1 MFALFINPETQ
12 SPTTVSMN
20 SRHYL
25 ELQLAGYTEILQGS
39 KRNLLDKE
47 KELADELGLRD
58 LGEIEND

>member
-1 MFALFINPETQ
+1 MFALFINPQTQ
-12 SPTTVSMN
+12 APTTVSMN

-25 ELQLAGYTEILQGS
+25 ELQMAGYTEILKGS

>member
-12 SPTTVSMN
+12 MPTTVSQN

-25 ELQLAGYTEILQGS
+25 ELQMAGYTEILKGS

-58 LGEIEND
+58 IGDIEND